1 MAELV
6 EAVQRGDVAG
16 VEEILARS
24 PAAAAERDAR
34 GTSAVMHAA
43 YARRP
48 DLVGLLRPHLGPLD
62 VQEAAALGD
71 AERLLELVGRDPD
84 LATTEAGDGFFPLAL
99 AAFFGHRDCVAA
111 LLARGADV
119 AQRAANPMQVQALH
133 SAMVAG
139 DVEIV
144 RALLNAGADVDPR
157 QQAGVT
163 PLMGAAAGGSVEL
176 VQLLLAAGAD
186 PSLEDDA
193 GHTAFDWATDRGQA
207 ATAALLEPATPST

>member
-1 MAELV
+1 MTELIA
-6 EAVQRGDVAG
+6 AVKRGDAAA
-16 VEEILARS
+16 VEETLAVT
-24 PAAAAERDAR
+24 PGAAAVRDAQ

-43 YARRP
+43 YARRS

-71 AERLLELVGRDPD
+71 AERPLELVGRDPD
-84 LATTEAGDGFFPLAL
+84 LATAEAGDGFFPLAL

-119 AQRAANPMQVQALH
+119 VQRAANPMQVQALH
-133 SAMVAG
+133 AAMVAG

-144 RALLNAGADVDPR
+144 RALLDAGADVDAR

-163 PLMGAAAGGSVEL
+163 ALMGAAAGGSVEL

-186 PSLEDDA
+186 PSLQDEA
-193 GHTAFDWATDRGQA
+193 GRTACDWASDRGQA
-207 ATAALLEPATPST
+207 AAAALLLPAAPST

>member
-1 MAELV
+1 MGALL
-6 EAVQRGDVAG
+6 EAVQRGDAAA
-16 VEEILARS
+16 VEEALAADPS
-24 PAAAAERDAR
+24 SAGERDAQ
-34 GTSAVMHAA
+34 GTSAVLHAA
-43 YARRP
+43 YARRA

-62 VQEAAALGD
+62 VWEAAALGD
-71 AERLLELVGRDPD
+71 EQRLLELVDADPD

-99 AAFFGHRDCVAA
+99 AAFFGHRACVAA

-119 AQRAANPMQVQALH
+119 SQRAANPLQVQPLH

-144 RALLNAGADVDPR
+144 RALLDAGADVDAR

-176 VQLLLAAGAD
+176 VRLLLDAGAD
-186 PSLEDDA
+186 RSVRDDA
-193 GHTAFDWATDRGQA
+193 DRTAADWATARGHA
-207 ATAALLEPATPST
+207 DTAALLGG